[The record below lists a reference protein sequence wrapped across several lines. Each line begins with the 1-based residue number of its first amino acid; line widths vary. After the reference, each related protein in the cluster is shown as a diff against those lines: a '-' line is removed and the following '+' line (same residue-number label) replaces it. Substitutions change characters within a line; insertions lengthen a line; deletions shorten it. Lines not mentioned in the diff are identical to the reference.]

1 VKHLQVFNCDTYV
14 HRPNHT
20 RTKLDSKSTK
30 CIFVGYDQNS
40 KVYRLVNKET
50 SKLIF
55 NRDVVFNEEVGIAS
69 HEKTLFQK
77 ELKGVKQTIL
87 LE

>member
-1 VKHLQVFNCDTYV
+1 
-14 HRPNHT
+14 
-20 RTKLDSKSTK
+20 
-30 CIFVGYDQNS
+30 
-40 KVYRLVNKET
+40 VYRLVNKET